1 MSSIMG
7 AISGGNARNAS
18 LDSMSTVL
26 ELLPQSP
33 PEVDRPSL
41 AGVLAEIAETAAET
55 IELQE
60 VFDRVATAI
69 RRLIPLDSM
78 GVVRILEGRS
88 AVLHATTVPCGG
100 NPPECSEPKPLSSWS
115 PRMRPRPG
123 SIRRLDDALV
133 ELDPGFPFDAML
145 IEKGVRSAMWAPF
158 RMAEGWGG
166 GVWVSAY
173 APHAFDDRH

>member
-78 GVVRILEGRS
+78 GVVRILEGRWL
-88 AVLHATTVPCGG
+88 VLHAITCRVHQGPAAGHEAMGPC
-100 NPPECSEPKPLSSWS
+100 PPQEDRKSTRLNSSHLGIS
-115 PRMRPRPG
+115 
-123 SIRRLDDALV
+123 
-133 ELDPGFPFDAML
+133 
-145 IEKGVRSAMWAPF
+145 
-158 RMAEGWGG
+158 
-166 GVWVSAY
+166 Y
-173 APHAFDDRH
+173 AVFCLKNKR